1 MAVILNGFSNSNEE
15 EGIEIFK
22 NMIANFKLIW
32 QRYDP
37 KGTGFID
44 VQDFDKFITD
54 LENETDFITTVI

>member
-1 MAVILNGFSNSNEE
+1 MAVILNGFTNSNEE

-22 NMIANFKLIW
+22 NLIANFKLIW